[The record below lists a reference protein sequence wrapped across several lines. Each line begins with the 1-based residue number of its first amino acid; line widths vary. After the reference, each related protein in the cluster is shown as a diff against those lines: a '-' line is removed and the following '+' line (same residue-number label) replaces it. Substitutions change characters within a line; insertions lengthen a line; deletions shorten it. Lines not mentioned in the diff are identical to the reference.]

1 MEDKEISDF
10 DLQEKALETLTEN
23 IEDAV
28 VESTVDPIEK
38 EIDELFSGCGFSE
51 VYEEDSSGTPVMI
64 K

>member
-1 MEDKEISDF
+1 MEENKISDF
-10 DLQEKALETLTEN
+10 YLQEKALETLTEN

>member
-1 MEDKEISDF
+1 MEENKISDF